1 MGNPCTRFAS
11 GPGALTQT
19 EADLGEEVYE
29 AVPPI
34 LVVIVPRGQKAQLG
48 GGFTGLRNAK
58 PSPVGNAE
66 GRVWG
71 TIANTARDRNAV
83 GAHVVEGHRV
93 RVVCACR
100 PIKHSAP
107 RELGVALVVLLGE
120 GQGRLVNGD
129 RRFRGFDDG
138 LLGSKDSPNI
148 N

>member
-1 MGNPCTRFAS
+1 MRDASTIGCSRPTAGKPSSAASALTAMGNPCTRFAS

-71 TIANTARDRNAV
+71 TIANTARDRNA
-83 GAHVVEGHRV
+83 GACG
-93 RVVCACR
+93 
-100 PIKHSAP
+100 
-107 RELGVALVVLLGE
+107 
-120 GQGRLVNGD
+120 
-129 RRFRGFDDG
+129 
-138 LLGSKDSPNI
+138 
-148 N
+148 